1 MSDYFEI
8 DMNSMASF
16 RKMMDKMATAGVD
29 IQMVMATIPTMIAK
43 RVEKAVVAEPSL
55 KTKGGKAIGTYLK
68 YHGGADGT
76 GSFSIEI
83 EGDPQQRAISGGFS
97 KGDFLLTGRKK
108 GSGLIRPRRARSLKF
123 RDTPPKKGM
132 YGSARKS
139 AVPGHAT
146 QVRAIATPVVKEL
159 VIQAIRDRTGLGK
172 LGGSK
177 RVTTGGQFT
186 GGTGR
191 GTRARDRVT
200 GTKHHGQMT
209 PGLEMPY
216 YRGPRG

>member
-1 MSDYFEI
+1 MADIFEI

-29 IQMVMATIPTMIAK
+29 IQMVMSTIPTYIAT
-43 RVEKAVVAEPSL
+43 RVKVAVVNEGP
-55 KTKGGKAIGTYLK
+55 KTQGGKPIGGYLK
-68 YHGGADGT
+68 YHGRVDGSARIT
-76 GSFSIEI
+76 VDI
-83 EGDPQQRAISGGFS
+83 EGDPQERAISGGFS

-108 GSGLIRPRRARSLKF
+108 GSGLIRPRRAKSLKF
-123 RDTPPKKGM
+123 RDTGDLAA
-132 YGSARKS
+132 SAKKS

-146 QVRAIATPVVKEL
+146 QVRAIATPVVKAI
-159 VIQAIRDRTGLGK
+159 VIQAIRDRTGLGE

-177 RVTTGGQFT
+177 RVTTGGKFT
-186 GGTGR
+186 GGKGR

-200 GTKHHGQMT
+200 GVERHGQMT
-209 PGLEMPY
+209 PGLEMRN